1 MAVSGPAA
9 IEAVDVSRTYQLD
22 GVSVPALRGVSLTV
36 APGDYVAVVGPSGS
50 GKSTLMHL
58 LGGLDQPTGG
68 RLVIGGRD
76 VGALSAPELAT
87 LRNETIGFV
96 FQAFH
101 LLPRTSAVDN
111 VALPL
116 VYRGVGARQRRERAA
131 AMLGR
136 VGLGH
141 RLDHRPNQL
150 SGGEQQRVAIAR
162 ALVTDPTVLLADEP
176 TGNLDTVTGQAVL
189 ALLEQLNV
197 ESGVALVMV
206 THDNEVA
213 ARARRRIVMRDGV
226 VVSDS
231 ASTVHDR
238 PASGPVAAPDTLGAA
253 PSAEPRSASGSGPGH
268 PSGGS
273 GGATGATGRLPRDPE
288 ADRRTPEVAGPGS
301 GVDAAD
307 RPRPDADPAAGPG
320 SGADAATRGASR
332 VDAAGADRVGGE
344 RAGGAS

>member
-1 MAVSGPAA
+1 MPA
-9 IEAVDVSRTYQLD
+9 IEAVDVSRTYELD
-22 GVSVPALRGVSLTV
+22 GVTVPALRGVSLTI
-36 APGDYVAVVGPSGS
+36 ASGEYVAVIGPSGS

-58 LGGLDQPTGG
+58 LGGLDRPTGG

-76 VGALSAPELAT
+76 VAALGAPELAA

-162 ALVTDPTVLLADEP
+162 ALVTDPAVLLADEP
-176 TGNLDTVTGQAVL
+176 TGNLDTATGEAVL
-189 ALLEQLNV
+189 ELLERLNA

-206 THDNEVA
+206 THDQEVA
-213 ARARRRIVMRDGV
+213 ARARRRIAVRDGLIR
-226 VVSDS
+226 SD
-231 ASTVHDR
+231 TIHDR
-238 PASGPVAAPDTLGAA
+238 PLSGGPGGPATLDGA
-253 PSAEPRSASGSGPGH
+253 PSAEPRSASGHGPGH

-273 GGATGATGRLPRDPE
+273 GGAAGATGRLPRP
-288 ADRRTPEVAGPGS
+288 
-301 GVDAAD
+301 AAD
-307 RPRPDADPAAGPG
+307 QAMP
-320 SGADAATRGASR
+320 
-332 VDAAGADRVGGE
+332 
-344 RAGGAS
+344 GGAT